1 MSKKALPPVHPG
13 ETLLEDLMKPLGL
26 SQNKLA
32 EALGVD
38 PRRINE
44 IVTGRRSI
52 TGDTALRLA
61 RYFGTS
67 PEFWM
72 NLQARY
78 DLEVAKD
85 KKLAEIQRK
94 VKPRTCNTERCC
106 CVTRLSHGLSESRYS
121 ESRSSEKNASISSVF
136 RQSGLSYKLFLK
148 ILP

>member
-1 MSKKALPPVHPG
+1 MNKKVLPPVHPG

-32 EALGVD
+32 TALGVD

-85 KKLAEIQRK
+85 KKLAEIQRT
-94 VKPRTCNTERCC
+94 VKPRSETEK
-106 CVTRLSHGLSESRYS
+106 VV
-121 ESRSSEKNASISSVF
+121 AA
-136 RQSGLSYKLFLK
+136 
-148 ILP
+148 

>member
-1 MSKKALPPVHPG
+1 MSKRSIPPVHPG

-38 PRRINE
+38 TKRINE
-44 IVTGRRSI
+44 IVTKKRAI

-78 DLEVAKD
+78 DLELAKD
-85 KKLAEIQRK
+85 AKAEEIERT
-94 VKPRTCNTERCC
+94 VLVRPRTENENH
-106 CVTRLSHGLSESRYS
+106 LM
-121 ESRSSEKNASISSVF
+121 
-136 RQSGLSYKLFLK
+136 
-148 ILP
+148 P